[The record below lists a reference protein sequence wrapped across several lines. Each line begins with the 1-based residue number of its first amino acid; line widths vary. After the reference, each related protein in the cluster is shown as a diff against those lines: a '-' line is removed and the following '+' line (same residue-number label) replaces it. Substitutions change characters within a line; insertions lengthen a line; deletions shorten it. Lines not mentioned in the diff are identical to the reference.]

1 MNLAGRAVQDVT
13 PARLFG
19 DVAVGEIEF
28 CASLA

>member
-19 DVAVGEIEF
+19 DVAVGEVAF
-28 CASLA
+28 LR